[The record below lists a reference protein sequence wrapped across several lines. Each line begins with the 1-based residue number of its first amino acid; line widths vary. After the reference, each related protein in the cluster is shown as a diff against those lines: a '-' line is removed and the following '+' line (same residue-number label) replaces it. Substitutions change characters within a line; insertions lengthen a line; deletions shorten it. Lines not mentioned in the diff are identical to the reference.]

1 MSSFRGLSIGI
12 SGLYANKRSLDT
24 ISHNISNADN
34 PLYVRQQAIH
44 SESRYSRINVT
55 HSLGTGVDVQQ
66 IRQIR
71 DEFLDSK
78 IRKEASEFGFW
89 LSSSNVFGQIE
100 GIVGELS
107 EDALQ
112 GVMDKFWN
120 TWEEVAKDPSSLTV
134 RGLLRE
140 RAIEFVGTVNHMYE
154 QLESLQFNLDKNIR
168 DMVDEVNQLVKGIG
182 ELNTKIMA
190 AEAMGSTANDYR
202 DTRNGYLDRLSQII
216 KVDIYT
222 SNNGA
227 ANVVLGGRHIVS
239 DGNFRQ
245 LDAKNNGSP
254 FVDIHWADTGEK
266 LSEERDIRDGE
277 LLGLIYARGYY
288 DQEKDITDVTEYK
301 YIIPTLKK
309 QLDEYVKGIAEAVN
323 KLHRQGYT
331 LTGKNDNDFFVNRDP
346 SKSTWAGNIKIS
358 DAIDSL
364 SEIAVSA
371 GYIADTEPREIGDG
385 KIAEAIAKLRYGGLF
400 TEGKYEGFNIEEDLS
415 ITFLGKTTTDNF
427 YRDIITDF
435 GIAANKA
442 VTMKDSHEMVMN
454 HIDDKRISLSGVS
467 LDEEM
472 TEMIKFQH
480 AYNANARLIN
490 AIDEMIEQIVNRMG
504 VVGR

>member
-44 SESRYSRINVT
+44 SESRYSRI
-55 HSLGTGVDVQQ
+55 SLTYSVGTGVDVQQ

-71 DEFLDSK
+71 DEFLDTK

-89 LSSSNVFGQIE
+89 LSRSNVFGQVE
-100 GIVGELS
+100 GIVRELS

-112 GVMDKFWN
+112 GVMDEFWN
-120 TWEEVAKDPSSLTV
+120 SWEEVAKDPSSLTA

-140 RAIEFVGTVNHMYE
+140 RAIEFVGSVNHMYT
-154 QLESLQFNLDKNIR
+154 QLESLQFNLDKNIQ
-168 DMVDEVNQLVKGIG
+168 DMVGEANQLVKGIA
-182 ELNTKIMA
+182 ELNTKIMS
-190 AEAMGSTANDYR
+190 AESMGSTANDYR

-216 KVDIYT
+216 KVDYYT

-227 ANVVLGGRHIVS
+227 VNVVLGGQHIIS
-239 DGNFRQ
+239 DGTYRE
-245 LDAKNNGSP
+245 LEAKNNGSP
-254 FVDIHWADTGEK
+254 FVDVHWADTGER
-266 LSEERDIRDGE
+266 LSEERDIRGGE
-277 LLGLIYARGYY
+277 LLGLIYARGYH

-301 YIIPTLKK
+301 YIIPTIKK
-309 QLDEYVKGIAEAVN
+309 QLDEYVKGIAEALN
-323 KLHRQGYT
+323 TLHNQGYT
-331 LTGKNDNDFFVNRDP
+331 LTGKTNTDFFVRQDT

-364 SEIAVSA
+364 NEIAVSE
-371 GYIADTEPREIGDG
+371 GGIASTEPREIGDG
-385 KIAEAIAKLRYGGLF
+385 KIAEAIGKLRYTGI
-400 TEGKYEGFNIEEDLS
+400 FND
-415 ITFLGKTTTDNF
+415 GKTTPDNF

-435 GIAANKA
+435 GISANEA
-442 VTMKDSHEMVMN
+442 ITMKDAHEMVIN
-454 HIDDKRISLSGVS
+454 QIDDRRSSLSGVS

-490 AIDEMIEQIVNRMG
+490 AIDEMIEQMVNRMG
-504 VVGR
+504 IVGR